1 MGGFNFQNVNTK
13 SFFISATGVR
23 DRKNQRKSAAEL
35 NKKWNCECDIDDEE
49 IMELRS
55 DKSELDYE
63 NSKIDSKTD
72 SSESSYKR
80 ETWSR
85 KADFILSIVGY
96 SVGVSN
102 ILRFPYLCVRNGG
115 GAFLIPFFFFIIFC
129 GLPLFYLEICLGQ
142 FSGVSSLF
150 VWNMCPLFKG
160 LGYLMVTVSALMSWY
175 YITMLCW
182 IIYYFINSFK
192 NPLPW
197 SLCDQSWNEAG
208 CILSRLS
215 TNTTMVN
222 CSEVFMGHNYIQ
234 ENGSYTCNVSNI
246 ELQTA
251 PKQFWQNNVLHI
263 SSGIEESGHVQWH
276 LVICLL
282 VAWILVF
289 LCLMKG
295 IKSVGKVVYFTAI
308 LPYVLLTIVFVRGL
322 MMPGSLDG
330 IIFYLK
336 PDFSRLL
343 DIQVWLEAGLQVF
356 YSLGPAW
363 GGLITMSSYNKFD
376 NNCLRDAII
385 GTLAD
390 TLTSFYG
397 GFVIFAILGAMSY
410 EANLPITE
418 VATSG
423 PGLGL
428 VAYPEAINKLPMPQ
442 VWAVIFFLMLLFL
455 GIDSQF
461 GTFETV
467 CSGLVDA
474 FPQKLGKRRILLTAC
489 LSCLLFLLGL
499 PFTMNGGMY
508 LYQIVDWYAASL
520 CVMLTS
526 FLECIVIG
534 WIYGA
539 ERFSR
544 DIHLMQGRPAP
555 KIFRVCWCIV
565 TPAIMLAT
573 FIMTLIQYQPPTY
586 EGYEYPVFAR
596 ALGLLLAVV
605 PLIPLPVLMIIQFLQ
620 TPGTFME
627 RLQTLL
633 RPSKDWGPHPEHL
646 KEDYQNSYR
655 HHKSHNVWTYMTT
668 NIFGPPASEL

>member
-1 MGGFNFQNVNTK
+1 M
-13 SFFISATGVR
+13 
-23 DRKNQRKSAAEL
+23 EL
-35 NKKWNCECDIDDEE
+35 NNQTPLTEKDPIK
-49 IMELRS
+49 L
-55 DKSELDYE
+55 
-63 NSKIDSKTD
+63 D
-72 SSESSYKR
+72 SSTETNENTYKR
-80 ETWSR
+80 ATWTR
-85 KADFILSIVGY
+85 NADFILSIVGY

-182 IIYYFINSFK
+182 IIYYFFSSFK
-192 NPLPW
+192 SPLPW
-197 SLCDQSWNEAG
+197 SLCDQDWNVAG
-208 CILSRLS
+208 CIQNRRSS
-215 TNTTMVN
+215 HNETMLN
-222 CSEVFMGHNYIQ
+222 CSEVFMGHNYVHD
-234 ENGSYTCNVSNI
+234 NSTDLCNVTNI
-246 ELQTA
+246 VLQTA

-263 SSGIEESGHVQWH
+263 SSGIEHSGSIQWH

-289 LCLMKG
+289 LCLSKG
-295 IKSVGKVVYFTAI
+295 VKSVGKVVYLTA
-308 LPYVLLTIVFVRGL
+308 LVPYVLLTVIFARGL
-322 MMPGSLDG
+322 MMPGAVDG

-336 PDFSRLL
+336 PDFVRLL

-363 GGLITMSSYNKFD
+363 GGLITMASYNKFE
-376 NNCLRDAII
+376 NNCLRDAVI

-410 EANLPITE
+410 EAKLPITE

-474 FPQKLGKRRILLTAC
+474 FPQKLGKKRLLLTGC
-489 LSCLLFLLGL
+489 LSIILFLFGL
-499 PFTMNGGMY
+499 PFTTNGGMY

-526 FLECIVIG
+526 FLECIVVG

-544 DIHLMQGRPAP
+544 DIQLMQGRPAP
-555 KIFRVCWCIV
+555 IIFRICWCII
-565 TPAIMLAT
+565 TPSIMLIA
-573 FIMTLIQYQPPTY
+573 FVMTLIQYQPPTY

-596 ALGLLLAVV
+596 ALGLFLAFI
-605 PLIPLPVLMIIQFLQ
+605 PIIPLPVLMVIQLVQ
-620 TPGTFME
+620 TPGTICE
-627 RLQTLL
+627 RIRKLT
-633 RPSKDWGPHPEHL
+633 RPAKEWGPHPEHL
-646 KEDYQNSYR
+646 KETYNNTFLQKHNSVWGYVNTNLIGSPTYQ
-655 HHKSHNVWTYMTT
+655 
-668 NIFGPPASEL
+668 L